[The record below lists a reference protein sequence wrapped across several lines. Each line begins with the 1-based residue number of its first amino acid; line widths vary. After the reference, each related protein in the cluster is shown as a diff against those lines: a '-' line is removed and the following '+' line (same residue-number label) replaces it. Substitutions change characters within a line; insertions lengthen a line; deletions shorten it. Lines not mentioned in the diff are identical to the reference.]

1 MQLRLNPKRSRN
13 STGKS
18 ILIKGILIILVL
30 LMAIFII
37 DKIDMSAPDKFI
49 QQELSNDKLITVK

>member
-37 DKIDMSAPDKFI
+37 DKIDMSVPDKFI
-49 QQELSNDKLITVK
+49 QQELNNDKLITVK

>member
-1 MQLRLNPKRSRN
+1 M
-13 STGKS
+13 GKS
-18 ILIKGILIILVL
+18 ILIKGILIAFVL
-30 LMAIFII
+30 LVAIFII